1 MKPFHDDS
9 SDSFFPLVKSKIIP
23 LPLIRTKFKE
33 TSKLDKKLTV
43 HGCKYFQ
50 KVAALGQDTPKILEH
65 IRKLS
70 NLKYVRSFEFDPYLC
85 EESCLNYLERVL
97 DRIKGRTKDINIF
110 IRRVQGKEE
119 IRKISKGLVKQD
131 NRMTKLRIE
140 ISSTEKLYEKDLRP
154 IGRAVSMR
162 QRLKSLEMNVICL
175 PNIGQNG
182 FKQLVYKLR
191 KLQKLDHLKL
201 FPYAFYSP
209 QNEYKDKVVRFP
221 KLKVK
226 SFTIKMACKSNWTS
240 MTDGEAQFL
249 PVYIESLGNA
259 LNPIKFAYTIHN
271 LPTSTEAIY
280 SLSQL
285 MPKLSKTKSFFLE
298 LENNKLNEAELM
310 LLANGIRKAIQI
322 EELTFKFIEHSYI
335 GLEYLVG
342 FVRIV
347 SQCNFLKKC
356 DLFFRKLKY
365 SEWDAAELGEQLSM
379 IENIQ
384 YELTKES
391 LHVSFIKKIK

>member
-1 MKPFHDDS
+1 LIL
-9 SDSFFPLVKSKIIP
+9 SD
-23 LPLIRTKFKE
+23 
-33 TSKLDKKLTV
+33 
-43 HGCKYFQ
+43 
-50 KVAALGQDTPKILEH
+50 
-65 IRKLS
+65 
-70 NLKYVRSFEFDPYLC
+70 LC

-97 DRIKGRTKDINIF
+97 DRIKGKTKDVNIF
-110 IRRVQGKEE
+110 IRRVQDKKE
-119 IRKISKGLVKQD
+119 IKKIAKGLIKQD
-131 NRMTKLRIE
+131 TRMTKLRIE
-140 ISSTEKLYEKDLRP
+140 ISSTDKLHEKDLRP
-154 IGRAVSMR
+154 IGRAVSMCQGLR
-162 QRLKSLEMNVICL
+162 SLEMNIICL

-226 SFTIKMACKSNWTS
+226 TFRVKMACKSNWTS
-240 MTDGEAQFL
+240 MTDGEAHFL

-259 LNPIKFAYTIHN
+259 LNPIKFAFTIHN
-271 LPTSTEAIY
+271 LPMSTEAMY

-285 MPKLSKTKSFFLE
+285 LPKLSQTKSLFLE
-298 LENNKLNEAELM
+298 LENNKLNETELM

-322 EELTFKFIEHSYI
+322 EEFTLKFIEYSYI
-335 GLEYLVG
+335 GIEYLVG

-347 SQCNFLKKC
+347 SQCSFLKKC
-356 DLFFRKLKY
+356 DLFFRKFKY

-384 YELTKES
+384 YILTKES
-391 LHVSFIKKIK
+391 LHVSLNKINCEVGGGRFLNFMLKENA